1 MVILEGIGLVVLL
14 IIVIAGVAI
23 ALNWK
28 TFQKDRRIRK
38 EGQDVIAWIAN
49 VDPTLFEKPAGD
61 DDIAGPAGVL
71 IPTDS
76 RDADDEE
83 FMMGL
88 IERVHELMKRKPANP
103 EEKALARE
111 LKNPD
116 YREGVWVE
124 LPEAWTD
131 GATVIYTLIEV
142 YRANLPKK
150 RLKWRYVR
158 CRAILDEPEVGVLHF
173 EYHPDDEPDR
183 PYVRRKKKAARR
195 DD

>member
-1 MVILEGIGLVVLL
+1 MVFIEGIGIVVLILVVG
-14 IIVIAGVAI
+14 AGVAV

-28 TFQKDRRIRK
+28 TLQRDRRIQK

-49 VDPTLFEKPAGD
+49 VDPALFEKPAGD
-61 DDIAGPAGVL
+61 ADIAGPAGVL

-88 IERVHELMKRKPANP
+88 VGRVHELMKRKAAP

-131 GATVIYTLIEV
+131 GATVVYTLIEV

-158 CRAILDEPEVGVLHF
+158 CKAILDEPEAGVLHL
-173 EYHPDDEPDR
+173 EYHPNDEPDL
-183 PYVRRKKKAARR
+183 PYVRRKKRAAR
-195 DD
+195 DDD